1 MDSDFYLNT
10 KNMDSVIDK
19 VQKIAQLMETTKQNY
34 RSQLTDQTKE
44 WIGKSRNMFDR
55 RSAELLRTLT
65 DVSQS
70 FYQIAED
77 LQTAANAYHE
87 QDMLNAK
94 DVDGRTVR
102 Y

>member
-1 MDSDFYLNT
+1 MADYFYLDT
-10 KNMDSVIDK
+10 KNMDAVIDK
-19 VQKIAQLMETTKQNY
+19 VHKIADLMETTKQNY
-34 RSQLTDQTKE
+34 RSQLTNQTRD

-55 RSAELLRTLT
+55 RSAELFRTLT

-87 QDMLNAK
+87 QDMMNAK
-94 DVDGRTVR
+94 AADGRTER